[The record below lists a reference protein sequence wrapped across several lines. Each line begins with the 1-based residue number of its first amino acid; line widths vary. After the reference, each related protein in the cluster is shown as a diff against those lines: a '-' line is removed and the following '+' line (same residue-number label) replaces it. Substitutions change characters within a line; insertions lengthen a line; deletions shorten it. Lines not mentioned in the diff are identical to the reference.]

1 MEQAE
6 LDYLRAVQMEGQ
18 ENKLKNSQLA
28 HAAANSLF
36 LGNQNQNLIE
46 WQLEL
51 DNILERVDHLLRGH
65 VLEFD
70 GRGNVIWNKPKDK
83 RLIVFTEYGVQELL
97 RHLSMYLNRNTIL
110 SNYDEPTINWKVL
123 DFGNRLIDLIFRK
136 YEDMFYVPEGED
148 FDKIFFDYVVNT
160 QSDMDI
166 LSSNPDKLR
175 DKILELKRE
184 IILEKIKLYETI
196 VGELVDIV
204 HSAYLRAYNG
214 GERESLRTARVVTQN
229 EPLGQVNQMQQ
240 QQSKGSWYNPFS
252 WGR

>member
-1 MEQAE
+1 MEA
-6 LDYLRAVQMEGQ
+6 Q
-18 ENKLKNSQLA
+18 ENKTKAAQLT

-36 LGNQNQNLIE
+36 LGNSNQNLIE

-65 VLEFD
+65 VLTFD
-70 GRGNVIWNKPKDK
+70 GKGNVTWNQPKDK

-136 YEDMFYVPEGED
+136 YEDMFYIPEGKN
-148 FDKIFFDYVVNT
+148 FDDIFFDFVIST
-160 QSDMDI
+160 QTDMDE
-166 LSSNPDKLR
+166 LSENPDKLR
-175 DKILELKRE
+175 DKILEVKRD
-184 IILEKIKLYETI
+184 IILDKIKLYETI

-214 GERESLRTARVVTQN
+214 GERESLRSARVVTQN
-229 EPLGQVNQMQQ
+229 EPLGQGNQYQQ
-240 QQSKGSWYNPFS
+240 PQSKVSWYNPFT